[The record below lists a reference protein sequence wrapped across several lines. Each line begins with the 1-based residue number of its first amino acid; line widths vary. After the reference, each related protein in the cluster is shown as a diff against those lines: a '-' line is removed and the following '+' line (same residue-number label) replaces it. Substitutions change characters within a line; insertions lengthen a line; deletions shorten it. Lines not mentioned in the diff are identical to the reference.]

1 VATTREARQ
10 SPTSIKPELMVVCGR
25 PCCQANGPKLT
36 SLRPS
41 RIKLST
47 ASRASKEKI
56 MNGRFLRRAI
66 IIVLVLLVGSVA
78 QPYVVRLLL
87 SDSAPRP
94 VTARGDLSEAE
105 RSNIAIFERV
115 SPSVVQVVGRQGS
128 SSVSDDES
136 AGVQSGTGFVWD
148 RAGNIVTNNHV
159 VSGTTDLVVRLAS
172 GGAVAADIV
181 GTAPNYDLAVIR
193 LRNSQTIPM
202 PVDIGSSADLKVGQ
216 FAFAIGNPFG
226 LDQSLTFGVISA
238 LHRRLPTD
246 SGHQIS
252 NVIQTDAAVNPGN
265 SGGPLLDSSGRVVGV
280 NTAIISP
287 SGSNAG
293 IGFAIPVDIVNR
305 IVPQLIRDGHVP
317 TPGIGIVAVSEQ
329 DATRLGVEG
338 IPILR
343 TLPNSSAARA
353 GLRGVDTRN
362 NTLGDVIVSVNDKP
376 VRRLSDL
383 TNELD
388 EIGVGH
394 DVKVKIVRGDRTATI
409 NVAVADVGQSRLD
422 PTPSP

>member
-1 VATTREARQ
+1 M
-10 SPTSIKPELMVVCGR
+10 PD
-25 PCCQANGPKLT
+25 
-36 SLRPS
+36 
-41 RIKLST
+41 
-47 ASRASKEKI
+47 
-56 MNGRFLRRAI
+56 GRFFRFAI
-66 IIVLVLLVGSVA
+66 IAVLALLAASVA
-78 QPYVVRLLL
+78 QPYVTRFLL
-87 SDSAPRP
+87 SDTAPRP
-94 VTARGDLSEAE
+94 VTARGDLSDAE
-105 RSNIAIFERV
+105 KSIVALFERV
-115 SPSVVQVVGRQGS
+115 SPSVVQVVGRQSGRN
-128 SSVSDDES
+128 VFDDES
-136 AGVQSGTGFVWD
+136 SGVQSGTGFVWD
-148 RAGNIVTNNHV
+148 GAGNIVTNNHV
-159 VSGTTDLVVRLAS
+159 VSGTTDVIVRLAT
-172 GGAVAADIV
+172 GETVAADIV

-193 LRNSQTIPM
+193 LRNPQAM
-202 PVDIGSSADLKVGQ
+202 PGPVAVGSSADLKIGQ

-238 LHRRLPTD
+238 LHRRLPTS

-305 IVPQLIRDGHVP
+305 VVPQLIRDGHVP
-317 TPGIGIVAVSEQ
+317 TPGIGIVAVNEQ

-343 TLPNSSAARA
+343 TLPNSPAARA
-353 GLRGVDTRN
+353 GLRGVDMRTG
-362 NTLGDVIVSVNDKP
+362 TLGDVIASVNDKP
-376 VRRLSDL
+376 VHRLSDL

-394 DVKVKIVRGDRTATI
+394 DVKLGITRNDRSETI
-409 NVAVADVGQSRLD
+409 NVAVVDVGQSRLG
-422 PTPSP
+422 P

>member
-1 VATTREARQ
+1 M
-10 SPTSIKPELMVVCGR
+10 PD
-25 PCCQANGPKLT
+25 
-36 SLRPS
+36 
-41 RIKLST
+41 
-47 ASRASKEKI
+47 
-56 MNGRFLRRAI
+56 GRFFRFAI
-66 IIVLVLLVGSVA
+66 IAVLALLAASVA
-78 QPYVVRLLL
+78 QPYVTRFLL
-87 SDSAPRP
+87 SDTAPRP
-94 VTARGDLSEAE
+94 VTARGDLSDAE
-105 RSNIAIFERV
+105 KSIVALFERV
-115 SPSVVQVVGRQGS
+115 SPSVVQVVGRQSGRN
-128 SSVSDDES
+128 VFDDES
-136 AGVQSGTGFVWD
+136 SGVQSGTGFVWD

-159 VSGTTDLVVRLAS
+159 VSGTTDVVVRLAT
-172 GGAVAADIV
+172 GETVAADIV

-193 LRNSQTIPM
+193 LRNPQAM
-202 PVDIGSSADLKVGQ
+202 PGPVAVGSSADLKIGQ

-238 LHRRLPTD
+238 LHRRLPTS

-305 IVPQLIRDGHVP
+305 VVPQLIRDGHVP
-317 TPGIGIVAVSEQ
+317 TPGIGIVAVNEQ

-343 TLPNSSAARA
+343 TLPNSPAARA
-353 GLRGVDTRN
+353 GLRGVDMRAG
-362 NTLGDVIVSVNDKP
+362 TLGDVIVSVNDKT
-376 VRRLSDL
+376 VHRLSDL

-394 DVKVKIVRGDRTATI
+394 DVKLGIVRNDRSESI
-409 NVAVADVGQSRLD
+409 NVAVVDVGQSRLG
-422 PTPSP
+422 P